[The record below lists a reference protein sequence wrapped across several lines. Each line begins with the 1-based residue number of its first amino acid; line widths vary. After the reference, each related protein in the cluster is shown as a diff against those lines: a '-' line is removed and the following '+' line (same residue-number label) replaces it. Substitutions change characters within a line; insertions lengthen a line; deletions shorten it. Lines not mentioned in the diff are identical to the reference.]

1 MASRLRYLRAP
12 LAADVLGGAQLPSRL
27 AKTETHAFAGEM
39 TATDV
44 APHPQVDR
52 SAECRRAPRAPAR
65 DHLRPVSVSAT
76 TAVDLT
82 AGPCLDARLHAT
94 TRETSSTPGWCCVR

>member
-52 SAECRRAPRAPAR
+52 SAASSARAPAQR
-65 DHLRPVSVSAT
+65 ASAMRE
-76 TAVDLT
+76 
-82 AGPCLDARLHAT
+82 GDAR
-94 TRETSSTPGWCCVR
+94 STPAAAGAVRSPRRHGPPRRAARLPVR